1 MGRTPVGEQVEG
13 QCVVVTAG
21 ASGIGRAMVDAFLEA
36 GARVHVADLPG
47 HGADLPDGVGF
58 TGGDVSRPADV
69 DRLFDDVS
77 ASLGS
82 VDVLCN
88 NVGIAGP
95 TGPIEEVD
103 VDSWDETMAVN
114 VRSMF
119 LCCRRVVPLM
129 REAGGGVI
137 LNTSSTAGVV
147 GFPLRSPYAAS
158 KWAVVGL
165 GATLAMELG
174 EFGIRTNT
182 LCPGSV
188 GGARMD
194 RVIAAESEVTGVGS
208 GEVRGRYE
216 DQVSMR
222 TFVQGRDIAAMAV
235 FLASPAARYV
245 NGQVIAVDG
254 GLESLRTTFRT

>member
-69 DRLFDDVS
+69 DRLFDDAS

-129 REAGGGVI
+129 REAGGGWWGDPQHLVDGRSGG
-137 LNTSSTAGVV
+137 LPVALA
-147 GFPLRSPYAAS
+147 LRR
-158 KWAVVGL
+158 V
-165 GATLAMELG
+165 E
-174 EFGIRTNT
+174 
-182 LCPGSV
+182 V
-188 GGARMD
+188 GG
-194 RVIAAESEVTGVGS
+194 
-208 GEVRGRYE
+208 GRPGC
-216 DQVSMR
+216 DA
-222 TFVQGRDIAAMAV
+222 G
-235 FLASPAARYV
+235 
-245 NGQVIAVDG
+245 DG
-254 GLESLRTTFRT
+254 AW